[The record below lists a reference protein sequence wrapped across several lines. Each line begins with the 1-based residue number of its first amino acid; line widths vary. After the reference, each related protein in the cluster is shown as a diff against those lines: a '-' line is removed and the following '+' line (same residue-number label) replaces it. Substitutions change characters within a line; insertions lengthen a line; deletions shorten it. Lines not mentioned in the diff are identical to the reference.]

1 MTTPI
6 IIPLGDGSAHENSEL
21 RFLLR
26 SLERNAL
33 DLGAVYVA
41 STCPPEWLQGVTVVP
56 VPDTHAHCKDAN
68 LIDKTLRVIERNR
81 LDSFAWCADDNAI
94 VRPIRLDSIP
104 LLYNE
109 RTRSDFGNGSKWHR
123 RVLSTFAWADSLGV
137 TLEHSFESHAPQF
150 FRDAQELARRM
161 RRAPYAKGDG
171 LTIMTAFRV
180 VMGDTRRGVPQRL
193 WKDTYEK
200 ECEEAVKAAR
210 FGKPFVGYNDGGI
223 NCGILDR
230 LEELFPE
237 KSRFE
242 K

>member
-1 MTTPI
+1 MTVPV
-6 IIPLGDGSAHENSEL
+6 IIPLGEGSTHNNAEL

-33 DLGAVYVA
+33 DLGEVYIA
-41 STCPPEWLQGVTVVP
+41 TLSPPEWLRGACVVP
-56 VPDTHAHCKDAN
+56 IPDTHAHCKDAN

-104 LLYNE
+104 MLYNE
-109 RTRSDFGNGSKWHR
+109 RVRSDFGNGSKWHR
-123 RVLSTFAWADSLGV
+123 RVLNTFNWADSQGV
-137 TLEHSFESHAPQF
+137 PLEHSFESHAPQF
-150 FRDAQELARRM
+150 FRDAKELARRM

-180 VMGDTRRGVPQRL
+180 AMRETTGGLPQSRL
-193 WKDTYEK
+193 KDTYEK
-200 ECEEAVKAAR
+200 ECEEAVKAAQ
-210 FGKPFVGYNDGGI
+210 FLKPFIGYNDGGI
-223 NCGILDR
+223 NCGILAR
-230 LEELFPE
+230 LEELFPH

-242 K
+242 E

>member
-1 MTTPI
+1 MTTPV
-6 IIPLGDGSAHENSEL
+6 IIPLGDGSAHGDAEL

-33 DLGAVYVA
+33 GLGAVFVA
-41 STCPPEWLQGVTVVP
+41 STCAPEWLQGVTVVP
-56 VPDTHAHCKDAN
+56 IPDTHAHCKDAN
-68 LIDKTLRVIERNR
+68 LIDKTLRVIERHK

-94 VRPIRLDSIP
+94 MRPLRLDAIP
-104 LLYNE
+104 PLYNE
-109 RTRSDFGNGSKWHR
+109 RRREDYNNGSKWHR
-123 RVLSTFAWADSLGV
+123 RVLNTFNWADSQGV
-137 TLEHSFESHAPQF
+137 PLEHSFESHAPQY
-150 FRDAQELARRM
+150 FRNAQELARRM

-193 WKDTYEK
+193 WKDTFEK
-200 ECEEAVKAAR
+200 ECVDAINAATFR
-210 FGKPFVGYNDGGI
+210 KPFVGYNDGGV

-230 LEELFPE
+230 LEELFPQ